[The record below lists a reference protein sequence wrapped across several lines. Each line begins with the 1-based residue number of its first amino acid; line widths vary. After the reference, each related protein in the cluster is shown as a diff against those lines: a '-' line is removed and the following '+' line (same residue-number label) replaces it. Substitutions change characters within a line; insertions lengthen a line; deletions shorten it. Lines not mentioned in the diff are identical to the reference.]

1 MDQKEIKGETEKYIE
16 TNETGN
22 TTYQN
27 LWDTAKAI
35 LTGKFIIRI
44 NAYMKKQ
51 DKSQINKLIYTSR
64 N

>member
-27 LWDTAKAI
+27 LWDTGNI
-35 LTGKFIIRI
+35 MVQRKFRAE
-44 NAYMKKQ
+44 NAYIKKEEISV
-51 DKSQINKLIYTSR
+51 DNFR
-64 N
+64 P